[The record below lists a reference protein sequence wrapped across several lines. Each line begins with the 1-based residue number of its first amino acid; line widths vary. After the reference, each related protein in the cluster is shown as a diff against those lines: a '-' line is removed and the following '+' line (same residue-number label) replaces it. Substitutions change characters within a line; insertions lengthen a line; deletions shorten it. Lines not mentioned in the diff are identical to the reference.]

1 MYRKFWISLLMILFG
16 ISAFAVGNEIL
27 DIRYYELP
35 NTIDFEVS
43 LAGSDFEYYP
53 SQVGNLIR
61 IDFPNTRFTG
71 EDREKIVHKGSVMR
85 YKVDYLDN
93 DQNTTRLLITTID
106 PVHFTHK
113 KNASQLRIKIS
124 KTQDAVPDEEK
135 IRARE
140 DKMNKLKAQALY
152 EKGTVAMRMKEWEK
166 AYNYLRDALVLDPDN
181 GQIKNAHNIAQEK
194 YFAKKVFD
202 QRLKKALEAYSEGD
216 YEMAITMLK
225 RFNEQYGDTADSN
238 YYLGKSYFNVNEYRA
253 AKKALE
259 YVKENHPGYEFIS
272 SVQELLERI
281 DYYLANDLSAD
292 DLIDFS
298 AENKPLVEV
307 ISSLLYGT
315 GFKYDIEEGIDRYV
329 TIDIRNKSLK
339 EAIQM
344 VVESVGLDYDV
355 ENRLVRI
362 RKKKISDKFLK
373 KMGFQNMMISD
384 VMNAVADFMNINIII
399 SPEVDA
405 TKKITFFIENA
416 EISIDE
422 FFDLLLKSNDL
433 TAIKYN
439 ENTFFVTDTLKAKH
453 SNYQHKFSKLFKLQY
468 ISPEEAMNAM
478 LSVKKF
484 REILDFDNI
493 SVFDLDTNSTVMK
506 NKTEIEDKS
515 MANSD
520 IEEAISKLGSEDL
533 KDVAATSLEELNQT
547 YVNRLKKE
555 TEKTE
560 TSQNITTEKSMEGEL
575 EENYEHLTEYD
586 VKVRDMLSTKR
597 KVKAI
602 YAYET
607 RDNLDI
613 IGKFLDSIDIKRKQV
628 LISMKVLE
636 IDSNYTDELGVDT
649 TFDGNANSLN
659 VSKLKNISS
668 VKLESTLQFLEEKNR
683 AKVLASPSIRAID
696 GHSAKI
702 DIYKTVTIKTKEAKE
717 VEVSNTSGTEGISN
731 VSTGT
736 DWKVVDIYREED
748 LGLKMEVIPFIND
761 NKEITLDVSVS
772 ETAENGETPEGIM
785 IIAQRKTDTIIR
797 LKDGESVIMGGL
809 ISKRDKEAKKNVP
822 LFSQLPGVGR
832 FFRHRETTNTSNEMV
847 IFISAYIVNDD
858 VNRDNVDIRERT
870 QNKNDF
876 SRVVDEL
883 RYKLGKQ

>member
-1 MYRKFWISLLMILFG
+1 MYRKFWISLLLVLFT
-16 ISAFAVGNEIL
+16 ISAFAAGNEIL

-85 YKVDYLDN
+85 YKIDYLDN

-113 KNASQLRIKIS
+113 KNASQLRIKIA
-124 KTQDAVPDEEK
+124 KTKDATIDEEK
-135 IRARE
+135 MQVRE
-140 DKMNKLKAQALY
+140 DKVNKIKAQALY

-166 AYNYLRDALVLDPDN
+166 AYNYLRDALVLDPEN
-181 GQIKNAHNIAQEK
+181 SQIKNAHNIAQEK
-194 YFAKKVFD
+194 FFAKKVFD

-216 YEMAITMLK
+216 YEMAINMLK
-225 RFNEQYGDTADSN
+225 RFNEQYGNTADSN
-238 YYLGKSYFNVNEYRA
+238 YYLGKSYFSMNEYRA
-253 AKKALE
+253 AKKALL

-272 SVQELLERI
+272 SVQELLDRI

-298 AENKPLVEV
+298 AENKPITEV

-329 TIDIRNKSLK
+329 TVDIRNKSLK
-339 EAIQM
+339 EAIKM
-344 VVESVGLDYDV
+344 VVDSVGLDYEV
-355 ENRLVRI
+355 ENRLVKI
-362 RKKKISDKFLK
+362 RKKKISDNFLK

-399 SPEVDA
+399 SPDVDA

-439 ENTFFVTDTLKAKH
+439 ETTFFITDTLKAKH

-468 ISPEEAMNAM
+468 ISPEEAMNAL

-484 REILDFDNI
+484 REVLDFDNI
-493 SVFDLDTNSTVMK
+493 SVFDLDTNSTVMQ
-506 NKTEIEDKS
+506 NNTEIEDKS
-515 MANSD
+515 MPNSE
-520 IEEAISKLGSEDL
+520 IEDAISKLGSEDL
-533 KDVAATSLEELNQT
+533 KDVAATALEELNQT
-547 YVNRLKKE
+547 YVNRLKKA

-560 TSQNITTEKSMEGEL
+560 SSQKITTKKSMEEKL
-575 EENYEHLTEYD
+575 DENHTHLTDYN
-586 VKVRDMLSTKR
+586 VKVKDMLSTKR

-607 RDNLDI
+607 RDNLDM

-628 LISMKVLE
+628 LISMKVIE
-636 IDSNYTDELGVDT
+636 IDSNYSDELGVNT
-649 TFDGNANSLN
+649 TFDGNSNTLN

-668 VKLESTLQFLEEKNR
+668 IKLESTLSFLEEKNK
-683 AKVLASPSIRAID
+683 AKILASPSIRALD

-702 DIYKTVTIKTKEAKE
+702 DIFKTVTMKTKEAEK
-717 VEVSNTSGTEGISN
+717 VAVASTTGINNTSTN
-731 VSTGT
+731 STTGE
-736 DWKVVDIYREED
+736 DWKVVDKYKEVE
-748 LGLKMEVIPFIND
+748 LGLKMEVMPFVND
-761 NKEITLDVSVS
+761 NNEITIDISVN
-772 ETAENGETPEGIM
+772 ETAENGTTPEGIM
-785 IIAQRKTDTIIR
+785 IIAERNTDTIIR
-797 LKDGESVIMGGL
+797 LNDGESVIMGGL
-809 ISKRDKEAKKNVP
+809 ISKRDKETRKNVP

-832 FFRHRETTNTSNEMV
+832 FFRHRESSNSENEMV
-847 IFISAYIVNDD
+847 IFISAYVVDND
-858 VNRDNVDIRERT
+858 NGDNKIDLTKRT
-870 QNKNDF
+870 EQKNDF
-876 SRVVDEL
+876 SKVVDEL
-883 RYKLGKQ
+883 RYKLGK